1 MKYHNR
7 VKPEY
12 GTGREAMNYA
22 YRRMSTGKQDGEGQR
37 GKILEWSAANGVKID
52 RWVSETVSSRKH
64 RSERDVS
71 VLVSK
76 LEAGDMVLVSELSR
90 LARSMGELVS
100 IVQEV
105 RERGASIAVAD
116 SGKVLTP
123 EDDWQTD
130 LYLMGMSVAAQIE
143 REMVSQRTKAALQAR
158 KEAGMK
164 LGRPKGS
171 SKLRERDDEIA
182 RYLKL
187 GINKAD
193 IAKLLGVARST
204 LYAYLEAREGAKR

>member
-1 MKYHNR
+1 
-7 VKPEY
+7 
-12 GTGREAMNYA
+12 MNYA
-22 YRRMSTGKQDGEGQR
+22 YRRMSTGVQDGEGQR
-37 GKILEWSAANGVKID
+37 SKVLEWCAANGVRVD
-52 RWVSETVSSRKH
+52 RWVSETISSRKH
-64 RSERDVS
+64 RRDREVS
-71 VLVSK
+71 TLVGK
-76 LEAGDMVLVSELSR
+76 LEAGDMVVVSELSR

-100 IVQEV
+100 IVQDI
-105 RERGASIAVAD
+105 RDRGASLAVAE

-123 EDDWQTD
+123 DDDWQTD

-158 KEAGMK
+158 REAGVK

-171 SKLRERDDEIA
+171 SKLRERDGEID

-193 IAKLLGVARST
+193 IARLVGVSRST
-204 LYAYLEAREGAKR
+204 LYSYLESREGARR

>member
-1 MKYHNR
+1 
-7 VKPEY
+7 
-12 GTGREAMNYA
+12 MNYA
-22 YRRMSTGKQDGEGQR
+22 YRRMSTGVQDGEGQR
-37 GKILEWSAANGVKID
+37 SKVLEWCAANGVKVD
-52 RWVSETVSSRKH
+52 RWVSETISSRKH
-64 RSERDVS
+64 RRDREVS

-76 LEAGDMVLVSELSR
+76 LERGDMVVVSELSR

-100 IVQEV
+100 IVQDI
-105 RERGASIAVAD
+105 RDRGASLAVAE

-123 EDDWQTD
+123 DDDWQTD

-158 KEAGMK
+158 REAGVK

-171 SKLRERDDEIA
+171 SKLRERDGEID

-187 GINKAD
+187 GINKSD
-193 IAKLLGVARST
+193 IARLVGVSRST
-204 LYAYLEAREGAKR
+204 LYSYLESREGEKQGAKR